1 MADQVLPS
9 RQHIPVASRPTK
21 VSPWHGYMVGVLKL
35 LLPAT
40 AIALVLLVAIWPI
53 ISKQNERFRIDL
65 EASGGAD
72 AESITMEN
80 PRYTGI
86 DSSNQPFAVTAT
98 AMNQDSADAMDVDLD
113 EPKADILLS
122 DGTWAAITA
131 IAGSYNRETKLLTL
145 ETDVNLF
152 HDGGYEF
159 RTNSATLD
167 LVGGNAHGAEPVE
180 GQGPFG
186 ILSGEGF
193 QIFDRGARIVLT
205 GQSKVIL
212 YNQDGD

>member
-1 MADQVLPS
+1 MTDQALQS
-9 RQHIPVASRPTK
+9 RQQIPIATRRTK

-65 EASGGAD
+65 ETASGGD
-72 AESITMEN
+72 VESIKMEN

-86 DSSNQPFAVTAT
+86 DSSNQPFAVTAS
-98 AMNQDSADAMDVDLD
+98 AMNQERSDATDVDL
-113 EPKADILLS
+113 ESPKADILMS

-131 IAGSYNRETKLLTL
+131 LSGTYNRSTKLLTL
-145 ETDVNLF
+145 KTDVNLF

-159 RTNSATLD
+159 RTSSATLD
-167 LVGGNAHGAEPVE
+167 LVGGNAHGTEPVE

-186 ILSGEGF
+186 FLSGQGF

-205 GQSKVIL
+205 GKSSVTIFSQNGS
-212 YNQDGD
+212 

>member
-1 MADQVLPS
+1 MTDQALSS
-9 RQHIPVASRPTK
+9 RQQIPVATRRAK
-21 VSPWHGYMVGVLKL
+21 VNPWHGYMVGVLKL

-65 EASGGAD
+65 EASGGGD
-72 AESITMEN
+72 VENITMEN

-98 AMNQDSADAMDVDLD
+98 AMNQESTDAADVELEA
-113 EPKADILLS
+113 PKADILLS

-131 IAGSYNRETKLLTL
+131 LTGSYNRETKLLTL

-159 RTNSATLD
+159 RTSSATLD

-186 ILSGEGF
+186 HLSGQGF
-193 QIFDRGARIVLT
+193 QIYDRGSRIVLT
-205 GQSKVIL
+205 GQSKVTI
-212 YNQDGD
+212 YNQDGS

>member
-1 MADQVLPS
+1 MTDQALTS
-9 RQHIPVASRPTK
+9 RQHIPVASRQTK
-21 VSPWHGYMVGVLKL
+21 LNPMHGYIVGVLKL

-40 AIALVLLVAIWPI
+40 AIALVLLVAIWPL

-65 EASGGAD
+65 EASTAQ
-72 AESITMEN
+72 SVSNVRMEN

-86 DSSNQPFAVTAT
+86 DDSNQPFAVTAL
-98 AMNQDSADAMDVDLD
+98 AMNQEDADAQDVDL
-113 EPKADILLS
+113 EAPKADILMN

-131 IAGSYNRETKLLTL
+131 STGAYNRESKLLTL

-152 HDGGYEF
+152 HDNGYEF

-186 ILSGEGF
+186 YLSGQGF

-205 GQSKVIL
+205 GQSRVVI
-212 YNQDGD
+212 YPQDGS